1 MDFSQYFPVW
11 DKLTADEQRV
21 LSQSAVRRSVKKGT
35 VLHRGLADCLGLLV
49 VGSGQLRVYSVSD
62 DGREVTLYRLFER
75 DICLLSAS
83 CMIESLQF
91 DVIIEAEKDTGFW
104 VVPPAVY
111 KGLMERSAEIANYTS
126 QIMAT
131 HFSEVMWLMEQ
142 IMWKTMDKRL
152 ASFLAEESALEG
164 GSVLKLTHERIASH
178 LGTAREVVTR
188 LLRYFQN
195 EGILRLSRGSV
206 EILDMDRLS
215 RLSD

>member
-83 CMIESLQF
+83 
-91 DVIIEAEKDTGFW
+91 
-104 VVPPAVY
+104 
-111 KGLMERSAEIANYTS
+111 
-126 QIMAT
+126 
-131 HFSEVMWLMEQ
+131 
-142 IMWKTMDKRL
+142 
-152 ASFLAEESALEG
+152 
-164 GSVLKLTHERIASH
+164 
-178 LGTAREVVTR
+178 
-188 LLRYFQN
+188 
-195 EGILRLSRGSV
+195 
-206 EILDMDRLS
+206 
-215 RLSD
+215 

>member
-111 KGLMERSAEIANYTS
+111 KGLMERSAVIANYTS

-131 HFSEVMWLMEQ
+131 HFSESIICTTRYKIAALLILLVAPLKILPSVPPCSPRVSRMDLYFSSSSAPLRSLMSAQ
-142 IMWKTMDKRL
+142 PQPSGMPVWRL
-152 ASFLAEESALEG
+152 
-164 GSVLKLTHERIASH
+164 
-178 LGTAREVVTR
+178 
-188 LLRYFQN
+188 
-195 EGILRLSRGSV
+195 
-206 EILDMDRLS
+206 
-215 RLSD
+215 